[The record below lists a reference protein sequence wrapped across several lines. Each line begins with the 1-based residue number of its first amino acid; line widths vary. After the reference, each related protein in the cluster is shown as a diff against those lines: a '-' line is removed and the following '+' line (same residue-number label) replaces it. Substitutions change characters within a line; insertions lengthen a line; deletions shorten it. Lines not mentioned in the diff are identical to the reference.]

1 MQNHT
6 LYLLIKIEKL
16 FIYNSTYICCVCP
29 DLIFFIQGI
38 YIPQCL
44 FLVIIAFYELILKW
58 SWRVFLCIVFQVHL
72 WPTLLSA
79 SAHGR
84 GYCAWWVSYFIM
96 GKWEWRSELLFLHV
110 KCLCVCRSVSAGFSR
125 VTCSRAAAAA
135 SYGGVG
141 SGSRTS
147 AGAYAGLRNPGHTFR
162 IADPQKRG
170 RSLCCPTSRAG
181 VTATSRLTLVTKLS
195 RDANETCWTLVEA
208 WWKRKGKT
216 EGNKHERRLWE
227 RCCPMLLNNHCQ
239 RVIRFCWCLQ
249 KLKLHLVY
257 SYQKIFKSLCFVCSF
272 FL

>member
-1 MQNHT
+1 MNWFWNEVGGCFCV
-6 LYLLIKIEKL
+6 LFFRYIFDPRFSRPLLMVGDIVLGEFHILSWVNE
-16 FIYNSTYICCVCP
+16 NEEVNCC
-29 DLIFFIQGI
+29 FFSS
-38 YIPQCL
+38 
-44 FLVIIAFYELILKW
+44 V
-58 SWRVFLCIVFQVHL
+58 
-72 WPTLLSA
+72 
-79 SAHGR
+79 
-84 GYCAWWVSYFIM
+84 
-96 GKWEWRSELLFLHV
+96 FLHV